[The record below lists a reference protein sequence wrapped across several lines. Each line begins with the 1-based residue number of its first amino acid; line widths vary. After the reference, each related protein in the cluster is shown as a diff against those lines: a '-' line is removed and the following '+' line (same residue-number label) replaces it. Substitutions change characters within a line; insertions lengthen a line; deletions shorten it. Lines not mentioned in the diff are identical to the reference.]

1 MAYYRKKQLQEL
13 IPWTPNMPMALV
25 SVSAADRATG
35 SPKEGDMIAVNP
47 KDPSDMWLVAK
58 QYCDDNYEFV
68 GETLEDCA
76 SL

>member
-76 SL
+76 GL